1 MRSVWCV
8 FNIEAGCR
16 YNVNGDNA
24 ISFSAATTSFKN
36 ARGKTLHPFFS
47 FSISSKGDGE
57 RKKTRQLVSH
67 AIETNC
73 ELSIS
78 SFISTFRLYV
88 P

>member
-1 MRSVWCV
+1 MRSVLCV
-8 FNIEAGCR
+8 FFNIEAGCR

-24 ISFSAATTSFKN
+24 IAFSAATTSFKN
-36 ARGKTLHPFFS
+36 ARGRVFIPPRQFPSVRK
-47 FSISSKGDGE
+47 D
-57 RKKTRQLVSH
+57 KKTRQLVSH